1 MNELVVVFVILA
13 TLAVAYLW
21 LYPKYAG
28 DNIKRITWMDVFLTP
43 IPLGISAL
51 MFWESDPVFRF
62 IFFDTNWFFFTLLT
76 MVVIELPIL
85 QLYLQAR
92 GLSKTFW
99 SYQFLGDRTKAKDGS
114 WASASP
120 KAVEKVL
127 NDTKWDGLRTLGAKR
142 FLFWGANLSIMF
154 GTGFLLAVGDNAW
167 AAYSLIHILLIFVF
181 WYLLRQAVR
190 LVADA
195 PEEALDEM
203 LLKKRNESYVVAF
216 RWLAGIGFSMVT
228 ALLVFA
234 IVTDYQE
241 GSDGFS
247 YLLNFT
253 WPQVQAV
260 FWLFA
265 GYAFMLPSL
274 AMVSLE
280 LKVGRGRK

>member
-1 MNELVVVFVILA
+1 MNELVAVFVILA
-13 TLAVAYLW
+13 SLAIVYLW

-28 DNIKRITWMDVFLTP
+28 DNIKRIVWMDLFLTP
-43 IPLGISAL
+43 IPIGISAL
-51 MFWESDPVFRF
+51 MFWESDPVFTL
-62 IFFDTNWFFFTLLT
+62 IFFETNWFFFTLIA

-85 QLYLQAR
+85 QLYLRAR
-92 GLSKTFW
+92 GLTKSFW
-99 SYQFLGDRTKAKDGS
+99 NYALLGDTTKNGDGN

-142 FLFWGANLSIMF
+142 FLFWGANTTLIF
-154 GTGFLLAVGDNAW
+154 GTGFLAGVGDNAW

-203 LLKKRNESYVVAF
+203 MLKKRNESYVIAF
-216 RWLAGIGFSMVT
+216 RWLAAIGFGLVS
-228 ALLVFA
+228 ALMVFA
-234 IVTDYQE
+234 VASDFQE
-241 GSDGFS
+241 DSNGFNYILS
-247 YLLNFT
+247 FT
-253 WPQVQAV
+253 WPQVQAL
-260 FWLFA
+260 FWFFG
-265 GYAFMLPSL
+265 GYAFMMPSL

-280 LKVGRGRK
+280 LKKRKGN